1 MAHSGDERAIARH
14 GAALRSRSAAA
25 PLTARVR
32 GAARRAEAWCVAV
45 LVAALIAF
53 GWQSFVTQT
62 HLHPAPPPATTA
74 HVAGPQLSPPQ
85 PAPEQPIDC
94 PICHASA
101 IGGHYLAPGPALVL
115 APIALASWLF
125 VVAKRMPGRRARS
138 HAWRS
143 RAPPFAHR

>member
-1 MAHSGDERAIARH
+1 MGYSGDDRAGVRS
-14 GAALRSRSAAA
+14 GATRSAA

-45 LVAALIAF
+45 LLAALIAF

-62 HLHPAPPPATTA
+62 HLHLVPAPAAA
-74 HVAGPQLSPPQ
+74 HVAGPQL
-85 PAPEQPIDC
+85 APTQSAPDQPIDC
-94 PICHASA
+94 PICHANA
-101 IGGHYLAPGPALVL
+101 IGGHYLTPAPTLLP

-125 VVAKRMPGRRARS
+125 VVIRRLPSRRALS

-143 RAPPFAHR
+143 RAPPHPQR